1 MNLQEVKDGKLK
13 LTCNGCKE
21 EVGDSSENY
30 EENEISSSDS
40 SSEKENSPD
49 KKEEIQMIRKKKTLN
64 QIKKYL
70 SRT

>member
-49 KKEEIQMIRKKKTLN
+49 EEDET
-64 QIKKYL
+64 QINEKNH
-70 SRT
+70 